1 MSLLFSGFLVIVLL
15 LASAY
20 SLAEGKASVVF
31 LSPPAMN
38 LAEEDPTIMD
48 ILPVKDHNML
58 LEEREQAMAKSVERW
73 RRRTGGDKIAAVPT
87 LRISGEMTQSDVIF
101 FFEFCEYYLE
111 ESLVVYVESD
121 SDNERAYETYL
132 SSRAEALTTTPDIKL
147 WFPLGTQYEVT
158 VDGAKQETTNPF
170 YARVQ
175 RNPASMTKVKVR
187 KYNANGKRQFV
198 DVKYAGKDISF
209 FPGPNGKVTLSN
221 DTQPTAVLVEDQMPT
236 WEHHIWV
243 PRGVDFCLHGDVQVT
258 ARKVPTR
265 NGRYGSTINLKGK
278 FSDSSWSLF
287 VGIREAHESS
297 VHLQEVRDPNRL
309 LGKSGYPVLVVR
321 GLVAGVLTLGIP
333 RPRKLFILGS
343 SVPYTVYERH
353 DREHR
358 PAVQVLGPRFPQ
370 TLLFYPCI
378 ELGIMWGVK
387 SETQTPLMVGT
398 EEASLQMG
406 DGRVGVQFPED
417 TIKSGKG
424 ITFPQSKP
432 RKPIAMFYLSKVLLI
447 SVNWI
452 SGWPTHKQI
461 FATFGV
467 DDTITH
473 VLKCI
478 RMGEGKR
485 KSGTVDGVNATGL
498 IELSYLGFPEG
509 ATPFKI
515 LEVQTWKEVK
525 KLKNFKTKTLQVDI
539 GNLSGTAKV
548 DVRYYEDDRLVALF
562 AIEAI

>member
-31 LSPPAMN
+31 LSHVAMTA
-38 LAEEDPTIMD
+38 AEKDPTIMD
-48 ILPVKDHNML
+48 ILPVEHRTL
-58 LEEREQAMAKSVERW
+58 LPIVREQAMAKSVERW

-158 VDGAKQETTNPF
+158 VDGAKQETTSPF
-170 YARVQ
+170 YARVP
-175 RNPASMTKVKVR
+175 RNLESMTKVKVR

-343 SVPYTVYERH
+343 SVPSTV
-353 DREHR
+353 
-358 PAVQVLGPRFPQ
+358 
-370 TLLFYPCI
+370 
-378 ELGIMWGVK
+378 
-387 SETQTPLMVGT
+387 
-398 EEASLQMG
+398 
-406 DGRVGVQFPED
+406 
-417 TIKSGKG
+417 
-424 ITFPQSKP
+424 
-432 RKPIAMFYLSKVLLI
+432 
-447 SVNWI
+447 
-452 SGWPTHKQI
+452 
-461 FATFGV
+461 
-467 DDTITH
+467 
-473 VLKCI
+473 
-478 RMGEGKR
+478 
-485 KSGTVDGVNATGL
+485 
-498 IELSYLGFPEG
+498 
-509 ATPFKI
+509 
-515 LEVQTWKEVK
+515 
-525 KLKNFKTKTLQVDI
+525 
-539 GNLSGTAKV
+539 
-548 DVRYYEDDRLVALF
+548 
-562 AIEAI
+562 